1 MFRNYLKIAFRNLL
15 KYRAYSF
22 INILGLAVG
31 ITACMMILLYVN
43 DELSYDTYNVKAE
56 RIYRFYGRAHMQ
68 GREFKMAV
76 TPAPAG
82 ATLVHDYPE
91 VVQYTRLLPAS
102 NMLIRYKDN
111 VFNET
116 RFFWADSTVFDVFTI
131 PFTEG
136 NPKTALNQPHTVVLT
151 ESLAKKYFGNEDPL
165 NKIMNFEDG
174 TAYTVSGVVK
184 DCPSNSHF
192 HYDIFA
198 SMASI
203 EAGKSN
209 FWINNNFYTYIVLKK
224 GASASKLQAKFPAL
238 VKKYAG
244 PQIYQGL
251 GITFEDW
258 EKKGNAYQFF
268 LQPLTSIHLHSHL
281 NNELEANSDIKY
293 VYIFSIIAV
302 FILLIACINFM
313 NLSTARSITRSKEVG
328 VRKVLGS
335 NKSQLVKQFLIESF
349 LLTFI
354 SILIAVL
361 LVEIFLPLFNNLADK
376 NLHTNYF
383 HSLVAIPALIAAI
396 IIVGLISGS
405 YPAFFLSS
413 FQPSKVLKGKA
424 TGSKGSWL
432 RSGLVIFQF
441 SISIILFIGTMIIYN
456 QMKYIQDA
464 NLGFNKEHVLVVQ
477 RAWALEN
484 HAETFKDELIKNPHI
499 INATNTNDLP
509 GRVFSETVFKLE
521 NAPVSQQF
529 LMGLITTDGN
539 FAKTMG
545 IDLTEGRYFSKNNP
559 SDSVAVVLNESAV
572 KTFNIKDPIGK
583 RIIFAGQNLTCNI
596 IGVVKD
602 FHLRSL
608 HQKIEPL
615 VIYYRSGQTNY
626 LPIRISSN
634 DISGTISAIKN
645 EWKKFVPNKPFE
657 YFFLDED
664 LNRLYH
670 SDQKTGEI
678 LTSFS
683 LLAISIACLGLFGL
697 AAFTTER
704 RTKEIGIRK
713 ALGASVLN
721 VIFILSKEF
730 TKWVLIAN
738 IIAWPVAYFFM
749 NKWLQDFAYR
759 INVSIWIFILSGII
773 ALFIALLTVISH
785 AIKAARANPVKSLR
799 YE

>member
-1 MFRNYLKIAFRNLL
+1 
-15 KYRAYSF
+15 
-22 INILGLAVG
+22 
-31 ITACMMILLYVN
+31 
-43 DELSYDTYNVKAE
+43 
-56 RIYRFYGRAHMQ
+56 
-68 GREFKMAV
+68 
-76 TPAPAG
+76 
-82 ATLVHDYPE
+82 
-91 VVQYTRLLPAS
+91 
-102 NMLIRYKDN
+102 
-111 VFNET
+111 
-116 RFFWADSTVFDVFTI
+116 
-131 PFTEG
+131 
-136 NPKTALNQPHTVVLT
+136 
-151 ESLAKKYFGNEDPL
+151 
-165 NKIMNFEDG
+165 
-174 TAYTVSGVVK
+174 
-184 DCPSNSHF
+184 
-192 HYDIFA
+192 
-198 SMASI
+198 
-203 EAGKSN
+203 
-209 FWINNNFYTYIVLKK
+209 
-224 GASASKLQAKFPAL
+224 
-238 VKKYAG
+238 
-244 PQIYQGL
+244 
-251 GITFEDW
+251 
-258 EKKGNAYQFF
+258 
-268 LQPLTSIHLHSHL
+268 
-281 NNELEANSDIKY
+281 
-293 VYIFSIIAV
+293 
-302 FILLIACINFM
+302 
-313 NLSTARSITRSKEVG
+313 
-328 VRKVLGS
+328 
-335 NKSQLVKQFLIESF
+335 
-349 LLTFI
+349 
-354 SILIAVL
+354 
-361 LVEIFLPLFNNLADK
+361 
-376 NLHTNYF
+376 
-383 HSLVAIPALIAAI
+383 
-396 IIVGLISGS
+396 
-405 YPAFFLSS
+405 
-413 FQPSKVLKGKA
+413 
-424 TGSKGSWL
+424 
-432 RSGLVIFQF
+432 
-441 SISIILFIGTMIIYN
+441 
-456 QMKYIQDA
+456 
-464 NLGFNKEHVLVVQ
+464 
-477 RAWALEN
+477 
-484 HAETFKDELIKNPHI
+484 
-499 INATNTNDLP
+499 
-509 GRVFSETVFKLE
+509 RVFSETVFKLE

-678 LTSFS
+678 LSSFS
-683 LLAISIACLGLFGL
+683 LLAIFIACLGLFGL